1 MDDLVFTLNVPSLPI
16 GLRAGFPN
24 LAHAVERVAQTAHA
38 KWLSFAAGEPVP
50 GHGVIGWRSGAYQQ
64 SIQIE
69 QRGELSYRVF
79 SDAPHAKAIEEGTPG
94 RDLKQ
99 MLLTSRKIRVV
110 RSGPRKGTRYLI
122 IPFQW
127 GTPGTKEFGS
137 QVMTRKVYGLWQ
149 NKREGLQSSSVTYMG
164 QRLGGYGHI
173 IPQRHYE
180 WGKPGRLK
188 EEHLASIGET
198 NKHMVGMVNFRKPG
212 GRGGAA
218 HSQYL
223 TFRVMAED
231 SKGWIAKAVPG
242 RWPARTTVEL
252 MRPLAE
258 KEFKEACEEDVR
270 IILRGTAK

>member
-50 GHGVIGWRSGAYQQ
+50 GHSQIGSRTGAYLR
-64 SIQIE
+64 SIKME

-79 SDAPHAKAIEEGTPG
+79 SDAPHAKGIEEGSPG

-127 GTPGTKEFGS
+127 GTPGTKTFGS
-137 QVMTRKVYGLWQ
+137 QVMT
-149 NKREGLQSSSVTYMG
+149 SSVHRLWKSGSLRPSAIIGMG
-164 QRLGGYGHI
+164 QRMGGYGHI
-173 IPQRHYE
+173 VPQRRYD
-180 WGKPGRLK
+180 WGDRLQ
-188 EEHLASIGET
+188 AGQVQ
-198 NKHMVGMVNFRKPG
+198 NKHMVGMVNFRTPG